1 MKFTING
8 HDILVGEIRE
18 ENRNLNMWNSENK
31 KKNIPRKF
39 TSNSFRKISST
50 ILYIHRHF
58 FRLLVY
64 FPLTERDGC
73 VHIPGGLL
81 YQKCALVIESDL
93 FFLGGPQ
100 EKYFIYP
107 KPRIPGFPTKDVL
120 GMVVNPLDALTKN
133 GGRVLLHHAL
143 LQSHGV
149 FLLFDWR
156 VLGSRTVC
164 LFLCCTWR
172 LRRR

>member
-1 MKFTING
+1 MAVCISQVDFCI
-8 HDILVGEIRE
+8 
-18 ENRNLNMWNSENK
+18 
-31 KKNIPRKF
+31 KNVPWSLK
-39 TSNSFRKISST
+39 
-50 ILYIHRHF
+50 
-58 FRLLVY
+58 
-64 FPLTERDGC
+64 
-73 VHIPGGLL
+73 
-81 YQKCALVIESDL
+81 VIF

-100 EKYFIYP
+100 EKYFNP

-164 LFLCCTWR
+164 LFLCCT
-172 LRRR
+172 